1 MTIYNK
7 FEGSWAGSGDVTILS
22 KDNNLNITHK
32 IPIFVKIT
40 KVITV
45 SNTYLINIVVANE
58 EINLL
63 GYVLDDKL
71 FTTSGENNNVFQNI
85 NGQLVQNFNGASN
98 NDIICATYLLDRLL
112 G

>member
-7 FEGSWAGSGDVTILS
+7 FEGSWSGLGDVTTLS
-22 KDNNLNITHK
+22 KDNNLNITHN

-45 SNTYLINIVVANE
+45 SNTYLINIIVANE

-63 GYVLDDKL
+63 GFIIDNKL
-71 FTTSGENNNVFQNI
+71 FTTSGENNNVFENI
-85 NGQLVQNFNGASN
+85 NGQLVQNFNGADKG
-98 NDIICATYLLDRLL
+98 DIICATYLLDRLL
-112 G
+112 R